1 MNAREK
7 EKESMSR
14 NVGHGGIDFSSK
26 WQNTDFLLFEQLM
39 YAWR

>member
-14 NVGHGGIDFSSK
+14 NFGHGGIDFSSK
-26 WQNTDFLLFEQLM
+26 WQIGRHRFS
-39 YAWR
+39 AI